1 MEKYNNN
8 FTEEKAYILTDRY
21 VYRPGDDLW
30 FKGFVTSGRNISKPN
45 SKDLF
50 IKLLNS
56 RGEEII
62 FRRYPLSENQAS
74 GRLLVPRSAIPGKYW
89 LVAYTGWMKNQCP
102 REAFRKEILVSRYFE
117 KRFLVEV
124 LYDKSVYSAHDTMNA
139 VIKITDAAG
148 RPISGTGFDY
158 TIGTFKKTEV
168 KASGETDIK
177 GKTRISCVLPRA
189 DDLLLFTVEIRSR
202 KLSGD
207 YSQIIP
213 CITGDPVIVFS
224 PEGGS
229 LVSGLKCNMA
239 FKVTNSYGL
248 PEIVSGLITNSKGE
262 FIHSVYSNSG
272 GFGSFEYIP
281 GPDTCYFQITNPVG
295 FTKKYPLPQPTEYGT
310 VIHLTEFN
318 TGQRRVPCKLL

>member
-1 MEKYNNN
+1 MIRVNTNPAFCLLPMALCLLLCGNGEGTSDSFTDSLKLSLEKYNKN
-8 FTEEKAYILTDRY
+8 FTEEKTYILTDRY

-30 FKGFVTSGRNISKPN
+30 FKGFVTSGRNFSQPN

-74 GRLLVPRSAIPGKYW
+74 GRLLVPKSAIPGKYW

-158 TIGTFKKTEV
+158 TI
-168 KASGETDIK
+168 A
-177 GKTRISCVLPRA
+177 P
-189 DDLLLFTVEIRSR
+189 SR
-202 KLSGD
+202 KPTLKEAEKPILREKQGSVVF
-207 YSQIIP
+207 YLVQMIFSFLP
-213 CITGDPVIVFS
+213 SKSEAESYPVIIHKLF
-224 PEGGS
+224 
-229 LVSGLKCNMA
+229 LVLR
-239 FKVTNSYGL
+239 
-248 PEIVSGLITNSKGE
+248 
-262 FIHSVYSNSG
+262 
-272 GFGSFEYIP
+272 
-281 GPDTCYFQITNPVG
+281 
-295 FTKKYPLPQPTEYGT
+295 
-310 VIHLTEFN
+310 VI
-318 TGQRRVPCKLL
+318 R